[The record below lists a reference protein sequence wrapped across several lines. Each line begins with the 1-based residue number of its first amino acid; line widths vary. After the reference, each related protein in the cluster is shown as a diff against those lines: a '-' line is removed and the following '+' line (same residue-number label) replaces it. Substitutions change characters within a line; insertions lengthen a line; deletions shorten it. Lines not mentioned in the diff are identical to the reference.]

1 MSKWDRNNRYYAKH
15 RERILATNKAT
26 YWADPEASRAAQRLY
41 KREHPE
47 RVAFHT
53 TKHSASRIDAEFNL
67 SIEDFME
74 AWDGDV
80 SRRGRMLDNLCL
92 YRYGDAGAYELG
104 NVYVATLSEHNA
116 GART

>member
-1 MSKWDRNNRYYAKH
+1 MSKFDRNNRYYRKH
-15 RERILATNKAT
+15 RDRILAGNKAA
-26 YWADPEASRAAQRLY
+26 YWADPEASRAAQRLW

-53 TKHSASRIDAEFNL
+53 TKHSASRVDAEFNL
-67 SIEDFME
+67 TYEEFIEV
-74 AWDGDV
+74 WCGDV
-80 SRRGRMLDNLCL
+80 HRRGRMLDNLGL
-92 YRYGDAGAYELG
+92 YRYGDAGAFELG